1 MLFNGLWTKIAQSVV
16 DHLGKVSQVR
26 IQSYF
31 ILLEILITGL
41 FFLCIEAAN
50 AYLSIW
56 VKGEPYSPTTES
68 IWIFGMVL
76 AHHLVMLGLK
86 KGAESTPFPSFDKKE
101 ANKIKQNKN
110 NQYNNEE
117 DPTLE
122 DLEVEDLDL
131 PDDDSDIPPAKNLR
145 DL

>member
-1 MLFNGLWTKIAQSVV
+1 MFKNLWAKISQSLV

-31 ILLEILITGL
+31 ILGEILITGI

-56 VKGEPYSPTTES
+56 VNGKPYAPTTES

-76 AHHLVMLGLK
+76 THHLVMLGLK
-86 KGAESTPFPSFDKKE
+86 KGSESSPFPSLDKKE
-101 ANKIKQNKN
+101 DDKAKVNIAKYITNET
-110 NQYNNEE
+110 NEE
-117 DPTLE
+117 
-122 DLEVEDLDL
+122 
-131 PDDDSDIPPAKNLR
+131 PPCDNTASKNLR